1 MSNNP
6 PLPGLVRVA
15 AVQMVSTTQV
25 ATNLATAAQLIA
37 EAAGTGARLVA
48 LPEYFCLMGRQDSD
62 KVAVREVDGHG
73 PIQDFLATQARQHGV
88 WLVGG
93 TLPLEAPEPDR
104 VFNTTLV
111 FDPSG
116 TQVAR
121 YDKVHLFR
129 FTRGAESYDEA
140 VTIAPGTR
148 VSTFGLKPDAR
159 PELKVGLSVCY
170 DLRFPELYRAMNQP
184 DLILVPAAFTA
195 TTGRAHWE
203 TLLRARAIE
212 NLCYVLAAAQGGRH
226 ENGRATF
233 GHSMLIDPWGE
244 VIANRPDGAGVVFGD
259 IDPQVIARCRAS
271 LPALTHRVM

>member
-121 YDKVHLFR
+121 YDKVHSVPLHP
-129 FTRGAESYDEA
+129 RG
-140 VTIAPGTR
+140 
-148 VSTFGLKPDAR
+148 
-159 PELKVGLSVCY
+159 
-170 DLRFPELYRAMNQP
+170 
-184 DLILVPAAFTA
+184 
-195 TTGRAHWE
+195 
-203 TLLRARAIE
+203 
-212 NLCYVLAAAQGGRH
+212 
-226 ENGRATF
+226 
-233 GHSMLIDPWGE
+233 
-244 VIANRPDGAGVVFGD
+244 
-259 IDPQVIARCRAS
+259 
-271 LPALTHRVM
+271 